1 MSANFTIRDLIMQ
14 PGKVV
19 AGDPVAA
26 FANRDGVP
34 PTVLIGTGIVVR
46 RNVDFVADL
55 DIS

>member
-1 MSANFTIRDLIMQ
+1 MQ